1 MTGKRLTALLAKINI
16 IEQHGPSDPPIT
28 DLVYDSREVQQGSLF
43 FALKGLHSDG
53 HDYIEKALAQGAAAV
68 VHSDPLPRYA
78 RGVAYLRVENSRRA
92 MSPIA
97 CSFYDDPS
105 SEMTIIGV
113 TGTDGKSTTSYF
125 IQQLLQLSGKPA
137 GLLTTVQFDLGRGAE
152 KNYLRQSTPE
162 ATEIHRLL
170 RAMRENGCT
179 HAVVEA
185 TSHGLSP
192 LNNRLGD
199 VKFDVGVLT
208 NISHE
213 HLEFHKTLERYI
225 DDKANL
231 FRALPPETGIAVINA
246 EEPHRQ
252 AFIDAAA
259 CPVYF
264 YGISPGAQEPPGTA
278 DLTAS
283 EIEESPAGQSFFI
296 SRKTSAAD
304 TAEEPIQT
312 RVKLPQPGR
321 FNVENSLAAL
331 LALGHLPGES
341 LQSYFPLIAELKP
354 IKGRMVPVDEG
365 QPFQVIVDYAHT
377 PGSFRK
383 LFPALRA
390 QVDTGKLIA
399 VFSSAGERDIEKR
412 SQLGE
417 IAAAYCDIIV
427 LADEDPRG
435 EVPLDILED
444 VAAGCGSMQREHELF
459 LIEDRPT
466 AIRYAFTLANKG
478 DLVVLLGKGHEGSII
493 YADGPIPWDEE
504 TVAREQLRRLGYKPL
519 NQ

>member
-1 MTGKRLTALLAKINI
+1 MIGNRLSALLAKINI
-16 IEQHGPSDPPIT
+16 IEQHGPFDPHIT
-28 DLVYDSREVQQGSLF
+28 GLAYDSREVRRGSLF
-43 FALKGLHSDG
+43 FALKGLHTDG
-53 HDYIEKALAQGAAAV
+53 HQYISSAVGNGAAAV
-68 VHSDPLPRYA
+68 LHSDPLPEYA
-78 RGVAYLRVENSRRA
+78 QEVAYVRVENSRRL

-97 CSFYDDPS
+97 SSFYNDPS

-125 IQQLLQLSGKPA
+125 VQQLLALRGIRA
-137 GLLTTVQFDLGRGAE
+137 GLLTTVQFDMGEGPQ
-152 KNYLRQSTPE
+152 KNFLRQSTPE

-170 RAMRENGCT
+170 RTMRTKGCT

-213 HLEFHKTLERYI
+213 HLDFHKTLEQYI

-231 FRALPPETGIAVINA
+231 FRALPSEKGYGVVNAA
-246 EEPHRQ
+246 EEHRQ

-259 CPVYF
+259 GPVYL
-264 YGISPGAQEPPGTA
+264 YGIEPEENPGATQTA
-278 DLTAS
+278 DLSAAD
-283 EIEESPAGQSFFI
+283 IQDSPTGQSFLVRGSELSQQI
-296 SRKTSAAD
+296 T
-304 TAEEPIQT
+304 
-312 RVKLPQPGR
+312 LPQPGR
-321 FNVENSLAAL
+321 FNIENTLAAL
-331 LALGHLPGES
+331 LAVGHLPGS
-341 LQSYFPLIAELKP
+341 SIQDFLPLVSQLRP

-365 QPFQVIVDYAHT
+365 QEFQVIVDYAHT

-383 LFPALRA
+383 LFPPLRR
-390 QVDTGKLIA
+390 QVGQGKLIS
-399 VFSSAGERDIEKR
+399 VFGSAGERDVEKR

-417 IAAAYCDIIV
+417 IASHYCDVIV

-435 EVPLDILED
+435 EVPREILEAI
-444 VAAGCGSMQREHELF
+444 AAGCRTMQRDETLF

-466 AIRYAFTLANKG
+466 AIRRAFQIADAD
-478 DLVVLLGKGHEGSII
+478 DLVVLLGKGHEGTII
-493 YADGPIPWDEE
+493 YADGAVPWDEE
-504 TVAREQLRRLGYKPL
+504 TAAREQLHALGYSK
-519 NQ
+519 